1 MNLVQIDNR
10 TQTEPQTGG
19 CGLGEPVQWQILDMG
34 WDGLSNDWCGH

>member
-19 CGLGEPVQWQILDMG
+19 CGLGEPVADSRHGMG
-34 WDGLSNDWCGH
+34 RVE